1 MADYQGKWGDSAKSR
16 SSADGLS
23 GGSPA
28 ANLPTSDADDQRKL
42 LARHGAGF

>member
-1 MADYQGKWGDSAKSR
+1 MGRFGKSR

-23 GGSPA
+23 GGSRA
-28 ANLPTSDADDQRKL
+28 ANLPVSDADDQKKL